1 MPTTPLI
8 LILIS
13 ELAETDLPPSP
24 RACARAR
31 ALSLSLMDAVE
42 RTLRKNGVRDPLA
55 EGLDLLYRV
64 TLHCVSFRRTR
75 VTSGHPQSHGGR
87 RRPYRRRTPPLLR
100 TRAQLTTTYQPIA
113 FSKCYV
119 YRIECNF
126 RVIKM
131 PTHSED
137 KCAAD
142 DHLLLTALSF
152 CPPPPPGSAPASSA
166 GLRGLA
172 AHESRCFT

>member
-1 MPTTPLI
+1 MESEAIKSCFVNKMDYTQMARII
-8 LILIS
+8 LSSCII
-13 ELAETDLPPSP
+13 
-24 RACARAR
+24 
-31 ALSLSLMDAVE
+31 
-42 RTLRKNGVRDPLA
+42 RKRVR
-55 EGLDLLYRV
+55 
-64 TLHCVSFRRTR
+64 
-75 VTSGHPQSHGGR
+75 
-87 RRPYRRRTPPLLR
+87 
-100 TRAQLTTTYQPIA
+100 
-113 FSKCYV
+113 YV